1 MKPYMDIQCSTYRLL
16 RRLYDNA
23 IRQHR
28 CGCPATP
35 RRFSAASTPKICSID
50 DVERVRPWQR
60 RLQAVLLHVTAPAQ
74 NGSSETGVPLKG
86 LAEERAM
93 ATRVVPAG

>member
-1 MKPYMDIQCSTYRLL
+1 MDKQFSTYRLL

-23 IRQHR
+23 LRQHI

-35 RRFSAASTPKICSID
+35 RRFAAASAPEICSID
-50 DVERVRPWQR
+50 DLDRVRPRQH
-60 RLQAVLLHVTAPAQ
+60 RLQSVVQHVTAPAQ
-74 NGSSETGVPLKG
+74 NGSSETGVTVKG